1 LSATDETGLGKLF
14 VVTTSLTPALS
25 PGEGESFAAFFEML
39 CDGFGRTVSRQPEV
53 CRQLLLLLL
62 GGEAGRGAGVKTD
75 FSGARPSG
83 RFNVRKLKV
92 VEKIGRHGALGVE
105 AV

>member
-1 LSATDETGLGKLF
+1 LAGRSPANQKSADSYSF
-14 VVTTSLTPALS
+14 FW
-25 PGEGESFAAFFEML
+25 GEK
-39 CDGFGRTVSRQPEV
+39 P
-53 CRQLLLLLL
+53 
-62 GGEAGRGAGVKTD
+62 GRGAGVKTD

>member
-1 LSATDETGLGKLF
+1 LAGRSPANQKSAD
-14 VVTTSLTPALS
+14 SY
-25 PGEGESFAAFFEML
+25 SFFW
-39 CDGFGRTVSRQPEV
+39 
-53 CRQLLLLLL
+53 
-62 GGEAGRGAGVKTD
+62 GGEAGTGAGVKTD

>member
-1 LSATDETGLGKLF
+1 
-14 VVTTSLTPALS
+14 
-25 PGEGESFAAFFEML
+25 ML

-53 CRQLLLLLL
+53 CRQLLLLL
-62 GGEAGRGAGVKTD
+62 GGESGTGAGVKTD

-83 RFNVRKLKV
+83 SFNVRKLKV